1 MRLKTVTILI
11 VTRFW
16 KCLEKRKFLRKKR
29 LFPEPTRKPRARV
42 TNSALAFTYI
52 RNEKSR
58 NEKSRN
64 EKSRNEKSSSIL
76 DLDVGRIFVMLMR
89 EYQARDWLRKIFCF
103 ANVTLI

>member
-64 EKSRNEKSSSIL
+64 EKSSSIL